1 VAGSVSSKLSA
12 WYKRIVIKAKIVLG
26 ACVIVCGLLGSF
38 VDATQTV
45 TQPFLGI
52 TFYHE
57 TETTPRALSI
67 NVAVVDLT
75 APGISF
81 LVTPQGPAPAPVSS
95 GVPDETV
102 VQTTRQ
108 FVNATG
114 VQLAVNASFF
124 AIDNEHTVNGLTWTN
139 NLGLTASKGNAYSP
153 WQPPPS
159 TDNNFD
165 DALNITA
172 ANAAAIVKMPST
184 VTTGFE
190 TNPSVSLYNTVTG
203 STRLLTNGVVK
214 APSTCGS
221 LCDLNPRTAAG
232 LTTGNRK
239 LILMTVDGRQTG
251 VSEGVTLVELARYMA
266 NYGATN
272 AINLD
277 GGGSSTM
284 VANYYDD
291 RGGGVLVNK
300 PSGAER
306 LVGTNLGVFA
316 LPNGDFNQNGYVD
329 AADYVMWRNSIG
341 GQAAYDAWRQH
352 FGMLGSSVNTPGA
365 GAALSVPE
373 PTGWLLTCF
382 GAIVGWCAGSRAIRG
397 RHSLRHS

>member
-1 VAGSVSSKLSA
+1 M
-12 WYKRIVIKAKIVLG
+12 KAKFIFG
-26 ACVIVCGLLGSF
+26 ACSILCGLLASS
-38 VDATQTV
+38 VEATQTI

-52 TFYHE
+52 TLYHE
-57 TETTPRALSI
+57 TETSPRTLSI
-67 NVAVVDLT
+67 NVAVIDLS

-81 LVTPQGPAPAPVSS
+81 LVTPQGPAPAPVSG

-165 DALNITA
+165 DALNITS
-172 ANAAAIVKMPST
+172 ANKASIVKMPST

-232 LTTGNRK
+232 LSSGNTK
-239 LILMTVDGRQTG
+239 LILMTVDGRETG
-251 VSEGVTLVELARYMA
+251 VSDGVTLVELAGYMA

-300 PSGAER
+300 PSDAER

-316 LPNGDFNQNGYVD
+316 LPNGDFNQNGCVD

-352 FGMLGSSVNTPGA
+352 FGMAGNSVNTAAA
-365 GAALSVPE
+365 GSTLAVPE
-373 PTGWLLTCF
+373 PTDWLLAVL
-382 GAIVGWCAGSRAIRG
+382 GIVFGWCARLRRIGG
-397 RHSLRHS
+397 RTVVGHS

>member
-1 VAGSVSSKLSA
+1 VK
-12 WYKRIVIKAKIVLG
+12 KIRSLFI
-26 ACVIVCGLLGSF
+26 ACAAFCGLFTNSLR
-38 VDATQTV
+38 ATQTA

-52 TFYHE
+52 TLYHE
-57 TETTPRALSI
+57 TETTPRTLSI
-67 NVAVVDLT
+67 NVAVIDLS

-81 LVTPQGPAPAPVSS
+81 LVTPQGPAPAPVSG

-165 DALNITA
+165 DALNITS
-172 ANAAAIVKMPST
+172 ANKASIVKMPST

-214 APSTCGS
+214 APSTCCS

-232 LTTGNRK
+232 LTLNNSK
-239 LILMTVDGRQTG
+239 LILMTVDGRETG
-251 VSEGVTLVELARYMA
+251 ISDGVTLVELAGYMA

-300 PSGAER
+300 PSDSER

-352 FGMLGSSVNTPGA
+352 FGMLGNSVNTSGA
-365 GAALSVPE
+365 GAALAVPE
-373 PTGWLLTCF
+373 PTGWLLVFC
-382 GAIVGWCAGSRAIRG
+382 GAIVGWCAGWRRIGGRATPW
-397 RHSLRHS
+397 HL

>member
-1 VAGSVSSKLSA
+1 M
-12 WYKRIVIKAKIVLG
+12 KAKFIFG
-26 ACVIVCGLLGSF
+26 ACSILCGLLASS
-38 VDATQTV
+38 VEATQTI

-52 TFYHE
+52 TLYHE
-57 TETTPRALSI
+57 TETSPRTLSI
-67 NVAVVDLT
+67 NVAVIDLS

-81 LVTPQGPAPAPVSS
+81 LVTPRGPAPAPVS
-95 GVPDETV
+95 GGAPDETV

-124 AIDNEHTVNGLTWTN
+124 AIDNERTVNGLTWTN
-139 NLGLTASKGNAYSP
+139 NLGLTGSKGNAYSP

-165 DALNITA
+165 DALNITSTNSA
-172 ANAAAIVKMPST
+172 SIVKMPST

-190 TNPSVSLYNTVTG
+190 TSPSVSLYNTVTG

-214 APSTCGS
+214 SPSTCGS

-232 LTTGNRK
+232 LTAGNKK
-239 LILMTVDGRQTG
+239 LILMTVDGRETG
-251 VSEGVTLVELARYMA
+251 VSDGVTLVELAGYMA

-300 PSGAER
+300 PSDAER

-352 FGMLGSSVNTPGA
+352 FGMLGNSVNTPGA

-373 PTGWLLTCF
+373 PTGRLLMVLGLVF
-382 GAIVGWCAGSRAIRG
+382 GWCVGLRRIGGRIRDN
-397 RHSLRHS
+397 